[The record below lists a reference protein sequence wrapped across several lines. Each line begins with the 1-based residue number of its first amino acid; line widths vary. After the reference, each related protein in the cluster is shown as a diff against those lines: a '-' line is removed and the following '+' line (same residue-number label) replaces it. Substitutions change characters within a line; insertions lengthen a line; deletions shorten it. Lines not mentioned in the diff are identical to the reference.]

1 MTPMRSMKDPRSAFL
16 KRLRLRPLAA
26 AAVAAA
32 TAFAIAGPA
41 GAAASSS
48 RGNHQAR
55 HHHANSHH
63 HGNSSKKYSNIKVA
77 ILLPGTTSDDAYDAN
92 GARAAKAMHKKF
104 GVKVTVATQ
113 VSTVTQNQ
121 TYAEYASQG
130 YNLVI
135 GWGGQYSSGA
145 TTEAAQFPNTDFVVV
160 NSDVKN
166 GTNLG
171 SFDINQGQWQYVG
184 GYLAGELSKSGTV
197 GWIGGQCFTSTLANE
212 LGSEDGVKKA
222 NPKAS
227 FIGTY
232 LGTWTTPT
240 KAEQAA
246 NTLISRG
253 ADVIL
258 GNQNQGWSGVYKAAE
273 SHPGTLVIDE
283 WQNDHSQAPSVIA
296 STVLKN
302 QVPYAV
308 KEVRALVHGHFLAKH
323 LQFSLK
329 SAGRHHA
336 ISHTSLVP
344 KKDFSKALKMQKQI
358 EKGTL
363 SVPVTGKCP

>member
-1 MTPMRSMKDPRSAFL
+1 MRYRTDLRGCSSSILERTRISTAIAIVAAVTLFFAGGSAAAS
-16 KRLRLRPLAA
+16 LAA
-26 AAVAAA
+26 A
-32 TAFAIAGPA
+32 TKSIL
-41 GAAASSS
+41 
-48 RGNHQAR
+48 
-55 HHHANSHH
+55 SHDDH
-63 HGNSSKKYSNIKVA
+63 MNNVKKYSNIKVA

-92 GARAAKAMHKKF
+92 GAEAAALIHRVF
-104 GVKVTVATQ
+104 GAKVTLATQ

-145 TTEAAQFPNTDFVVV
+145 TTEAAQFPKTDFLVV

-171 SFDINQGQWQYVG
+171 SFDIDQGQWQYVG

-212 LGSEDGVKKA
+212 IGTEDGVKKA
-222 NPKAS
+222 NPHAR
-227 FIGTY
+227 FIGTF

-246 NTLISRG
+246 NALISRG

-283 WQNDHSQAPSVIA
+283 WQNDHSEAPTVIA
-296 STVLKN
+296 STVLKS
-302 QVPYAV
+302 QVPYALE
-308 KEVRALVHGHFLAKH
+308 EVGALVRGHFLAKH

-329 SAGRHHA
+329 SAGRRPA
-336 ISHTSLVP
+336 ISDTPLVP
-344 KKDFSKALKMQKQI
+344 KKDYLKALEIQKQI
-358 EKGTL
+358 VDGTL
-363 SVPVTGKCP
+363 SVPVGGKCP

>member
-1 MTPMRSMKDPRSAFL
+1 MTRRRDSKHAGSAFL
-16 KRLRLRPLAA
+16 TRFHLRFVAA
-26 AAVAAA
+26 AALAA
-32 TAFAIAGPA
+32 TAVLATAGPA
-41 GAAASSS
+41 QAAAHATRARAQAQR
-48 RGNHQAR
+48 RGA
-55 HHHANSHH
+55 
-63 HGNSSKKYSNIKVA
+63 KKYGNIKVA
-77 ILLPGTTSDDAYDAN
+77 VLLPGTTSDDAYDAN
-92 GARAAKAMHKKF
+92 GARAANLMHKKF

-145 TTEAAQFPNTDFVVV
+145 QAEAAQFPNTDFVVV
-160 NSDVKN
+160 NSDVQN

-171 SFDINQGQWQYVG
+171 SFDIDQGQWQYVG

-222 NPKAS
+222 NPKAT

-283 WQNDHSQAPSVIA
+283 WQNDRSQAPSVIA

-302 QVPYAV
+302 QAPYAL
-308 KEVRALVHGHFLAKH
+308 KEVRALVHGHFIAKH
-323 LQFSLK
+323 LQFALK
-329 SAGRHHA
+329 SARTHDA
-336 ISHTSLVP
+336 ISRSPLVP
-344 KKDFSKALKMQKQI
+344 KKDFSKALRVQKQI

-363 SVPVTGKCP
+363 PVPVTGKCP